1 MLLNPMTQ
9 TTQKHKFKNSGLTIL
24 ETILTITIGVTAAVF
39 MTLTAI
45 AGIKSIRD
53 EKKSE
58 RLHANATHIVETV
71 TYLVKQGKII
81 SVPNASTLTVTLPDF
96 STKTVTLSG
105 NRLTVDGEAIT
116 SNDIK
121 LSEITFIKLARSVQM
136 AFTLTTQD
144 GQKIFS
150 ATTTVAE
157 RNTL

>member
-1 MLLNPMTQ
+1 MFTR
-9 TTQKHKFKNSGLTIL
+9 HKKNLKNHETNCSGLTIL

-53 EKKSE
+53 EKKTE

-81 SVPNASTLTVTLPDF
+81 SVPNTFTLTVTLPDF

-105 NRLTVDGEAIT
+105 NRLTVGGETIT
-116 SNDIK
+116 SADVK
-121 LSEITFIKLARSVQM
+121 LSQVAFIKLARSIQM
-136 AFTLTTQD
+136 AFTLSSQD
-144 GQKIFS
+144 GQKTFS